1 MGTNLSKDHIR
12 TLTEL
17 SECFSDMEYV
27 LIGAT
32 AIKLQISEFF
42 RQTEDVDLLVWITSE
57 ELPDLE
63 TILSGWTH
71 NEKEE
76 HRWLSPFGVTT
87 DIIPIC
93 PDLMDGN
100 FLVWPKS
107 GNRMNMTGHR
117 LAYDH
122 ALQINVTDT
131 IEIPVAPVHIIAL
144 LKIIAYM
151 DDPYKREK
159 DLDDIVF
166 MLTNYISEFDDRKF
180 APAIMDN
187 NITFEMATAFTLGM
201 DLGSIIGD
209 DEKEILSAFINR
221 VEGND
226 DKHQLQARLTRA
238 GKSWRLSYEST
249 FDLFESFSKGLTLT
263 SGKS

>member
-32 AIKLQISEFF
+32 AIKLQIPDFM

-57 ELPDLE
+57 ELPGLE

-71 NEKEE
+71 NEREE
-76 HRWLSPFGVTT
+76 HRWISPYDITT

-93 PDLMDGN
+93 PDLMDEN
-100 FLVWPKS
+100 YLVWPKS

-117 LAYDH
+117 LACDH
-122 ALQINVTDT
+122 ALQINITDSL
-131 IEIPVAPVHIIAL
+131 EIPVAPVHVIAF

-151 DDPYKREK
+151 DNPNEREK

-166 MLTNYISEFDDRKF
+166 VLAKYLDELDDRRWSLTVQENEIWYEALPAF
-180 APAIMDN
+180 AAGI
-187 NITFEMATAFTLGM
+187 
-201 DLGSIIGD
+201 DLGKITGP
-209 DEKEILSAFINR
+209 DEKEIVLKFLNKF
-221 VEGND
+221 EGSD
-226 DKHQLQARLTRA
+226 DDNEFQARLTRA
-238 GKSWRLSYEST
+238 GRKSHLSPDHT
-249 FDLFESFSKGLTLT
+249 FDLFDSFSKGLTLT
-263 SGKS
+263 SEKS